1 MSEQNLEQELSTVE
15 NEALDKM
22 SHGLKEI
29 WKIIIFCCVGWLLI
43 TVGLKITPFLA
54 LAGALVISIPSVICV
69 RRYGFKNIFN
79 YDYQIVTTYRDGHK
93 TYDVDLGGKLGLL
106 FLQLILTIFI
116 GVVLTPIRYIAYCI
130 RFNANCKKLNWKPEF
145 KLGILFPTVV
155 GIGVFVL
162 GLILAS
168 VL

>member
-1 MSEQNLEQELSTVE
+1 MSEQNLEQELSAVE

-79 YDYQIVTTYRDGHK
+79 YDYQIVTTYSDGHK

>member
-1 MSEQNLEQELSTVE
+1 MNEQNMNEELNSMEMETLE
-15 NEALDKM
+15 KM
-22 SHGLKEI
+22 SRGLKEI

-69 RRYGFKNIFN
+69 RRHGIKNVFN
-79 YDYQIVTTYRDGHK
+79 YDYVIETTYRDGHK
-93 TYDVDLGGKLGLL
+93 TYNADLGGKLGLM
-106 FLQLILTIFI
+106 FLQLILTIFLGI
-116 GVVLTPIRYIAYCI
+116 ILTPIRYIAYCI
-130 RFNANCKKLNWKPEF
+130 KFNASCKKLNWKPEF
-145 KLGILFPTVV
+145 KLGILLPTIV
-155 GIGVFVL
+155 GVGVFVL

>member
-54 LAGALVISIPSVICV
+54 LVGALVISIPSVICV

-145 KLGILFPTVV
+145 KLGILFPTAV

>member
-1 MSEQNLEQELSTVE
+1 MNEQNLEQELSAVE

-22 SHGLKEI
+22 SHGLREI

-43 TVGLKITPFLA
+43 TVGLKITPLLA
-54 LAGALVISIPSVICV
+54 IVGALVISVPSVICV

-79 YDYQIVTTYRDGHK
+79 YDYQIVTTYADGHK

-145 KLGILFPTVV
+145 KQGILFPTAV
-155 GIGVFVL
+155 GAGVFVL
-162 GLILAS
+162 GCILMS

>member
-1 MSEQNLEQELSTVE
+1 MSEQNLEQELSAVE

>member
-93 TYDVDLGGKLGLL
+93 TYDADLGGKLGLL
-106 FLQLILTIFI
+106 LLQLILTILI

>member
-1 MSEQNLEQELSTVE
+1 MSEQNLNPELNAME

-22 SHGLKEI
+22 SHGLKEV

-43 TVGLKITPFLA
+43 TVGLKITPLLA
-54 LAGALVISIPSVICV
+54 VVGALVISVPSVIAV

-79 YDYQIVTTYRDGHK
+79 YDYQIVTTYADGHK
-93 TYDVDLGGKLGLL
+93 TYDVDLGGKLGLMVV
-106 FLQLILTIFI
+106 QLILTIFV

-130 RFNANCKKLNWKPEF
+130 KFNANCKKLNWKPEF
-145 KLGILFPTVV
+145 KQSILLPTVV
-155 GIGVFVL
+155 GVGVFVL
-162 GLILAS
+162 GLVLAS